1 MRESI
6 SVELLEKYI
15 DGRCTEL
22 EAAKIKDWYLSFE
35 DDDNHVSTINAA
47 EEQALEQRI
56 YNHILHNIGLTEKE
70 EVVEEEVP
78 VVKSRS
84 VFLKVLYSITGA
96 AAAVALVAG
105 SFLLYRNHKTTI
117 IPSAENTTEQLVT
130 VTNNTGQIYKAILPD
145 NSAVWL
151 NPLSQITYP
160 KVFGTKTRMV
170 AISGE
175 CFFEVTKNANCPFII
190 NSRSII
196 TKVWG
201 TSFLVRD
208 NDRSNSAEV
217 SVLTGKVSVSIKK
230 ADNVDHSALV
240 LEKGDVML
248 YPHQKV
254 IYLIDQH
261 VLKPEIAKVLPEL
274 QIWKRVNLFFENKPL
289 REIIPVLNAN
299 YHVHIK
305 VSNEKLNH
313 YILNADMEGFNL
325 PDVLEALK
333 KSLNVNY
340 EIEENEITLE

>member
-1 MRESI
+1 MKEPI
-6 SVELLEKYI
+6 PVELLEKYVN
-15 DGRCTEL
+15 GTCTEL
-22 EAAKIKDWYLSFE
+22 EAAKVKNWYLSFE
-35 DDDNHVSTINAA
+35 DEHDHVSTINVA
-47 EEQALEQRI
+47 EEEELEQRI
-56 YNHILHNIGLTEKE
+56 YNHILHNIGLSEGE
-70 EVVEEEVP
+70 EEEVP
-78 VVKSRS
+78 VVRSRS
-84 VFLKVLYSITGA
+84 TFLRVLYSIAGA
-96 AAAVALVAG
+96 AAAIVLVAG

-117 IPSAENTTEQLVT
+117 IQSSESTTEQLVS

-145 NSAVWL
+145 KSAVWL
-151 NPLSQITYP
+151 NPLAQLTYP
-160 KVFGTKTRMV
+160 KVFGTKSRIVT
-170 AISGE
+170 ISGE
-175 CFFEVTKNANCPFII
+175 CFFEVTKNPNCPFII
-190 NSRSII
+190 NSRAIV

-230 ADNVDHSALV
+230 TDNADHSALV

-248 YPHQKV
+248 YPHQKA

-261 VLKPEIAKVLPEL
+261 ILKPEVEKVAPEL
-274 QIWKRVNLFFENKPL
+274 QIWKRVNLLFENKPL

-305 VSNEKLNH
+305 ASSEKLNH
-313 YILNADMEGFNL
+313 YILNADLEGFNL